1 MEYLCIKNYVS
12 RLLVKCDAKMF
23 FAFVM
28 AIGMTPLV
36 GTMNEK
42 YMKED
47 IELLD
52 RIRSGDKIFKDADE
66 LRVIGDALGT
76 PGWEVVD
83 VEEL

>member
-1 MEYLCIKNYVS
+1 
-12 RLLVKCDAKMF
+12 
-23 FAFVM
+23 
-28 AIGMTPLV
+28 
-36 GTMNEK
+36 MNEK